1 MWALWET
8 AVCAVFH
15 GVHTLRDRASF
26 VRRGTDLSERGM
38 SPSLVIKHFD
48 VIEQLHLRVPVA
60 LEVLAE
66 LALDRREEAL
76 HDGIVPTVAAP
87 AHAAD
92 DAARL
97 EDIVIVLARVV
108 VQPWSE

>member
-1 MWALWET
+1 M
-8 AVCAVFH
+8 
-15 GVHTLRDRASF
+15 
-26 VRRGTDLSERGM
+26 
-38 SPSLVIKHFD
+38 VIKHFD

-97 EDIVIVLARVV
+97 EDILIVLARVRAALVGMMEEAKVWAPALECHLQGLDGDVPV
-108 VQPWSE
+108 VHGADRPPHEEP